1 MRPFMRP
8 IYPAARAAGSAITV
22 SCAPGDNMM
31 IHAAIEVCTPGDI
44 LVVTTFSEATDGMF
58 GDLLAVSCRARGV
71 VGLVIDAGVRDT
83 ADLTAM
89 IHFDYDKSDIQP
101 DDKANLDRKAAI
113 LAANPAARIQIA
125 GNCDERG
132 STEYN
137 LALGN
142 RRALAAKQYLVGK
155 GVDGSRI
162 ETVSY
167 GSERPVAQGSTEAA
181 WAQNRNDQFLVT
193 AGGSNLVSPQ

>member
-1 MRPFMRP
+1 MMTRSSLIAIGAFAFAAACGGKKPP
-8 IYPAARAAGSAITV
+8 EQPAPEPKPAEAPAPAPPAPAPAPAPANDDAANAARMAAERTKA
-22 SCAPGDNMM
+22 
-31 IHAAIEVCTPGDI
+31 
-44 LVVTTFSEATDGMF
+44 L
-58 GDLLAVSCRARGV
+58 
-71 VGLVIDAGVRDT
+71 T

-142 RRALAAKQYLVGK
+142 RRALAAKQYLVSK
-155 GVDGSRI
+155 GVDGGRI

-167 GSERPVAQGSTEAA
+167 GSERPVAQGSTETA

>member
-1 MRPFMRP
+1 M
-8 IYPAARAAGSAITV
+8 AAERTRA
-22 SCAPGDNMM
+22 
-31 IHAAIEVCTPGDI
+31 
-44 LVVTTFSEATDGMF
+44 L
-58 GDLLAVSCRARGV
+58 
-71 VGLVIDAGVRDT
+71 T

-89 IHFDYDKSDIQP
+89 IHFDYDKSDIMP
-101 DDKANLDRKAAI
+101 DDRANLDRKAAI
-113 LAANPAARIQIA
+113 LAANPSAKIQIA

-142 RRALAAKQYLVGK
+142 RRALAAKQYLVSK

-167 GSERPVAQGSTEAA
+167 GSERPVAQGSSEAA
-181 WAQNRNDQFLVT
+181 WAQNRNDQFLLT
-193 AGGSNLVSPQ
+193 AGGSSLVSPQ

>member
-1 MRPFMRP
+1 MTRSSLLAVGAFVFVAACGGKKPP
-8 IYPAARAAGSAITV
+8 EAPAPETKPAEAPAPAPAPAAPAPAPTNDDAAAAARAAAERT
-22 SCAPGDNMM
+22 
-31 IHAAIEVCTPGDI
+31 
-44 LVVTTFSEATDGMF
+44 
-58 GDLLAVSCRARGV
+58 RA
-71 VGLVIDAGVRDT
+71 LT
-83 ADLTAM
+83 ADLSAM
-89 IHFDYDKSDIQP
+89 IHFDYDKSDIMP
-101 DDKANLDRKAAI
+101 GDKANLDRKAAI

-142 RRALAAKQYLVGK
+142 RRALAAKQYLMGK

-167 GSERPVAQGSTEAA
+167 GNERPIAQGSNETA
-181 WAQNRNDQFLVT
+181 WAQNRNDQFTLT

>member
-1 MRPFMRP
+1 MMTRSSLIAIGAFAFAAACGGKKPP
-8 IYPAARAAGSAITV
+8 EQPAPEPKPAEAPAPAPAAPAPAPAPANDDAA
-22 SCAPGDNMM
+22 N
-31 IHAAIEVCTPGDI
+31 AARMAAERTKA
-44 LVVTTFSEATDGMF
+44 L
-58 GDLLAVSCRARGV
+58 
-71 VGLVIDAGVRDT
+71 T

-89 IHFDYDKSDIQP
+89 IHFDYDKSDIMP

-113 LAANPAARIQIA
+113 LAANPSARIQIA

-167 GSERPVAQGSTEAA
+167 GSERPLAQGSTEAA

-193 AGGSNLVSPQ
+193 AGGSNLVSPS

>member
-1 MRPFMRP
+1 MTR
-8 IYPAARAAGSAITV
+8 S
-22 SCAPGDNMM
+22 S
-31 IHAAIEVCTPGDI
+31 
-44 LVVTTFSEATDGMF
+44 
-58 GDLLAVSCRARGV
+58 LLAVGAFAFVVACGGKKPPEAPAPEPQPAEAPAPAPAPPPPAPAPNDDAAAAARLAAERTRA
-71 VGLVIDAGVRDT
+71 LT

-89 IHFDYDKSDIQP
+89 IHFDYDKSDIMP
-101 DDKANLDRKAAI
+101 DDRANLDRKAAI
-113 LAANPAARIQIA
+113 LAANPTARIQIA

-142 RRALAAKQYLVGK
+142 RRALAAKQYLVSK
-155 GVDGSRI
+155 GVDGGRI

-167 GSERPVAQGSTEAA
+167 GSERPIAQGSTEAA

-193 AGGSNLVSPQ
+193 AGGSNLVAPQ

>member
-1 MRPFMRP
+1 MTRSSLLAIGAFAFAAACGGKKPP
-8 IYPAARAAGSAITV
+8 EAPAPEPAAAAPAPAPAAPAPAPAPAPNDDAAEAARLAAERTRA
-22 SCAPGDNMM
+22 
-31 IHAAIEVCTPGDI
+31 
-44 LVVTTFSEATDGMF
+44 L
-58 GDLLAVSCRARGV
+58 
-71 VGLVIDAGVRDT
+71 T

-101 DDKANLDRKAAI
+101 GDRANLDRKAAI
-113 LAANPAARIQIA
+113 LAANPSARIQIA

-132 STEYN
+132 SAEYN

-155 GVDGSRI
+155 GVDGGRI

-167 GSERPVAQGSTEAA
+167 GSERPVAQGQTEAA
-181 WAQNRNDQFLVT
+181 WAQNRNDQFALT
-193 AGGSNLVSPQ
+193 AGGSNLVAPQ

>member
-1 MRPFMRP
+1 M
-8 IYPAARAAGSAITV
+8 AAERTKA
-22 SCAPGDNMM
+22 
-31 IHAAIEVCTPGDI
+31 
-44 LVVTTFSEATDGMF
+44 L
-58 GDLLAVSCRARGV
+58 
-71 VGLVIDAGVRDT
+71 T

-113 LAANPAARIQIA
+113 LAANPSARIQIA

-142 RRALAAKQYLVGK
+142 RRALAAEQYLVSM
-155 GVDGSRI
+155 GVDGGASR
-162 ETVSY
+162 
-167 GSERPVAQGSTEAA
+167 RCRMAPA
-181 WAQNRNDQFLVT
+181 
-193 AGGSNLVSPQ
+193 

>member
-1 MRPFMRP
+1 MTRSSLIAIGAFAFAAACGGKKPP
-8 IYPAARAAGSAITV
+8 ETPAPEPAPAEAPAPAPAAPAPAPAPANDDAANAARMAAERTRA
-22 SCAPGDNMM
+22 
-31 IHAAIEVCTPGDI
+31 
-44 LVVTTFSEATDGMF
+44 L
-58 GDLLAVSCRARGV
+58 
-71 VGLVIDAGVRDT
+71 T

-89 IHFDYDKSDIQP
+89 IHFDYDKSDIMP

-113 LAANPAARIQIA
+113 LAANPSAKIQIA

-142 RRALAAKQYLVGK
+142 RRALAAKQYLVSK

-167 GSERPVAQGSTEAA
+167 GSERPVAQGSSEAA

-193 AGGSNLVSPQ
+193 AGGANLVAPS

>member
-1 MRPFMRP
+1 MMTRSSLIAIGAFAFAAACGGKKPP
-8 IYPAARAAGSAITV
+8 EQPAPEPTPAEAPAPAPAPPAPAPAPANDEAANAARMAAERTRA
-22 SCAPGDNMM
+22 
-31 IHAAIEVCTPGDI
+31 
-44 LVVTTFSEATDGMF
+44 LTT
-58 GDLLAVSCRARGV
+58 
-71 VGLVIDAGVRDT
+71 
-83 ADLTAM
+83 DLTTM
-89 IHFDYDKSDIQP
+89 IHFDYDKSDIMP
-101 DDKANLDRKAAI
+101 DDRANLDRKAAI
-113 LAANPAARIQIA
+113 LAANPSARIQIA

-142 RRALAAKQYLVGK
+142 RRALAAKQYLVSK
-155 GVDGSRI
+155 GVDGARI

-167 GSERPVAQGSTEAA
+167 GSERPVAQGSTETA

>member
-1 MRPFMRP
+1 MTRSSLIAIGAFAFVAACGGKKPP
-8 IYPAARAAGSAITV
+8 EAPAPDPTPVEAPAPTPPAPTPAPVNDDAANAARMAAERT
-22 SCAPGDNMM
+22 
-31 IHAAIEVCTPGDI
+31 
-44 LVVTTFSEATDGMF
+44 
-58 GDLLAVSCRARGV
+58 RA
-71 VGLVIDAGVRDT
+71 LT
-83 ADLTAM
+83 ADLTEM
-89 IHFDYDKSDIQP
+89 IHFDYDRSDIMAG
-101 DDKANLDRKAAI
+101 DRANLDRKAAI
-113 LAANPAARIQIA
+113 LAANPSARLQIA

-162 ETVSY
+162 TTVSY
-167 GSERPVAQGSTEAA
+167 GSERPVAMGQSEAA
-181 WAQNRNDQFLVT
+181 WAQNRNDQFSLT

>member
-1 MRPFMRP
+1 MMTRSSLIAIGAFAFAAACGGKKPP
-8 IYPAARAAGSAITV
+8 EAPAPEPAPAEAPAPAPAAPAPAPAPANDDAA
-22 SCAPGDNMM
+22 N
-31 IHAAIEVCTPGDI
+31 AARMAAE
-44 LVVTTFSEATDGMF
+44 
-58 GDLLAVSCRARGV
+58 RARA
-71 VGLVIDAGVRDT
+71 LT

-89 IHFDYDKSDIQP
+89 IHFDYDKSDIMP
-101 DDKANLDRKAAI
+101 DDRANLDRKAAI
-113 LAANPAARIQIA
+113 LAANPTARIQIA

-142 RRALAAKQYLVGK
+142 RRALAAKQYLVSK

>member
-1 MRPFMRP
+1 MTRSSLIAIGAFVFAAACGGKKPP
-8 IYPAARAAGSAITV
+8 ETPAPEPTPTEAPAPAPPAPAPAPAPANDDAANAARMAA
-22 SCAPGDNMM
+22 
-31 IHAAIEVCTPGDI
+31 E
-44 LVVTTFSEATDGMF
+44 
-58 GDLLAVSCRARGV
+58 RAKA
-71 VGLVIDAGVRDT
+71 LT

>member
-1 MRPFMRP
+1 MMTRSSLIAIGAFAFAAACGGKKPP
-8 IYPAARAAGSAITV
+8 EQPAPEPKPAEAPAPAPPAPAPAPAPANDDAANAARMAAERTKA
-22 SCAPGDNMM
+22 
-31 IHAAIEVCTPGDI
+31 
-44 LVVTTFSEATDGMF
+44 L
-58 GDLLAVSCRARGV
+58 
-71 VGLVIDAGVRDT
+71 T

-142 RRALAAKQYLVGK
+142 RRALAAKQYLVSK
-155 GVDGSRI
+155 GVDGGRI